1 MHTYIHTYIY
11 TCMHSCMNTSRNRQ
25 HLARFA
31 LRHGMTIVPA
41 FSASIRAASSTIA
54 PRAVLINRA
63 VGFMSLSL
71 SALSRCHVESFSGQW
86 MDTKSLRR
94 NCAPPHWG
102 EWLAQRVGS
111 GMGCGGY
118 VQGNS
123 TCLMI
128 SHTSQAG
135 GHSGVCG
142 VLCLIFFVRYWKPG
156 Y

>member
-1 MHTYIHTYIY
+1 MHHFVA
-11 TCMHSCMNTSRNRQ
+11 CAN
-25 HLARFA
+25 
-31 LRHGMTIVPA
+31 
-41 FSASIRAASSTIA
+41 
-54 PRAVLINRA
+54 
-63 VGFMSLSL
+63 
-71 SALSRCHVESFSGQW
+71 
-86 MDTKSLRR
+86 TKSLRR

-142 VLCLIFFVRYWKPG
+142 VLCLIFFVRYWKHDCAQESRHTMRVDVI
-156 Y
+156 